1 MELADRLAA
10 LTTQAILGLLRVVPE
25 GAAMRIGAAI
35 GKSYARLRGPRTG
48 DAMTNLR
55 IAFPD
60 MSDADRRE
68 LLVRSFDNL
77 GRNLT
82 EFARLGLLDE
92 AQLLERVRVE
102 GLEHLEAAQKATDH
116 GGVVILTGHFGSWEL
131 MAAAMV
137 ARGIPVA
144 AVHRPRDNAFLDAM
158 VAKLRSAGGATL
170 LARGNAARA
179 ALDGLKRG
187 FCLAMTY
194 DQNCRRKEGVFVPF
208 FGRLACTRDGPPRIA
223 TRTGS
228 PVVPVFIYREPDGL
242 HHVARFSPALD
253 FADTGDKRADV
264 VENAR
269 RMTVPIEE
277 AIREA
282 PDQWIWIHRRYRTQ
296 PEGEA
301 HPY

>member
-1 MELADRLAA
+1 MELSDRLAA
-10 LTTQAILGLLRVVPE
+10 LTTQALLGLLRLVPE
-25 GAAMRIGAAI
+25 GLAMRIGAAI
-35 GKSYARLRGPRTG
+35 GTTYARLHGPRTG

-55 IAFPD
+55 IAFPEKT
-60 MSDADRRE
+60 DAQRRA
-68 LLVRSFDNL
+68 LLIRSFGNL

-92 AQLLERVRVE
+92 AQLVERVRVE
-102 GLEHLEAAQKATDH
+102 GIEHLEAAQKATDH
-116 GGVVILTGHFGSWEL
+116 GGVVILTGHFGSWEM

-144 AVHRPRDNAFLDAM
+144 VVHRPRDNAFLDAM
-158 VAKLRSAGGATL
+158 VAKLRGAGGATL

-187 FCLAMTY
+187 FCLAMPY
-194 DQNCRRKEGVFVPF
+194 DQNCKRREGVFVPF

-223 TRTGS
+223 MRTGS
-228 PVVPVFIYREPDGL
+228 PVVPVFLYREPDGL
-242 HHVARFSPALD
+242 HHVARFSPAVE
-253 FADTGDKRADV
+253 FVDTGDKQADL

-269 RMTVPIEE
+269 RMTAPIEE
-277 AIREA
+277 AIRNA